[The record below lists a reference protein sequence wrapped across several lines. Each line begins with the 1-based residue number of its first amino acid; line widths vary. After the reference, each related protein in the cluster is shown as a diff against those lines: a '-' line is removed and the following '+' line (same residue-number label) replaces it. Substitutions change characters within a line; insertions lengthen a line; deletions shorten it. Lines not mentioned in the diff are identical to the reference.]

1 MDWLSI
7 RELLWDTI
15 KLVAVIFVILFLMI
29 YVVSV
34 TQVVGNSMN
43 STLIDGD
50 VLILSKANYR
60 FFDRKRGDIIS
71 LDYEDTK
78 YLIKRVIGLPGD
90 TIAIKNNVLY
100 INGEVYEE
108 NYLDKGL
115 EYPDFSLSDL
125 GYDTIPEDMYLVLGD
140 NRENSLDSR
149 EIGLI
154 SKDSVNGKIV
164 LRIWPINKIS
174 LF

>member
-7 RELLWDTI
+7 REFIIDFV
-15 KLVAVIFVILFLMI
+15 KLIIVIIIILFLMI

-43 STLIDGD
+43 STLENGD
-50 VLILSKANYR
+50 VLILNKFKYR
-60 FFDRKRGDIIS
+60 FTDIKRGDIIS
-71 LDYEDTK
+71 LEYADTK

-90 TIAIKNNVLY
+90 KVSIRDNTLY
-100 INGEVYEE
+100 INGELYVE
-108 NYLDKGL
+108 NYLDEGL
-115 EYPDFSLSDL
+115 EYDDFDLSSL

-140 NRENSLDSR
+140 NREDSLDSR

-154 SKDSVNGKIV
+154 SKDEVIGKV
-164 LRIWPINKIS
+164 SFRIWPLNK
-174 LF
+174 LAAF

>member
-15 KLVAVIFVILFLMI
+15 KLVTVIFVILFLMI

-60 FFDRKRGDIIS
+60 FFDIKRGDIIS

-78 YLIKRVIGLPGD
+78 YLIKRVIWLPGD

>member
-29 YVVSV
+29 YVVSI

-60 FFDRKRGDIIS
+60 FFDIKRGDIIS

-90 TIAIKNNVLY
+90 TIEIKDNILY

>member
-60 FFDRKRGDIIS
+60 FFDIKRGDIIS

-90 TIAIKNNVLY
+90 TIEIKDNILY

-108 NYLDKGL
+108 SYLDKGL

>member
-60 FFDRKRGDIIS
+60 FFDIKRGDIIS

-78 YLIKRVIGLPGD
+78 YLIKRIIGLPGD
-90 TIAIKNNVLY
+90 TVEIKNNILY
-100 INGEVYEE
+100 INGEEYPED
-108 NYLDKGL
+108 YLADDI
-115 EYPDFSLSDL
+115 EYPDFSLVDL
-125 GYDTIPEDMYLVLGD
+125 GYDVIPEDMYLVLGD

-164 LRIWPINKIS
+164 LRIWPLNKIA
-174 LF
+174 FF

>member
-60 FFDRKRGDIIS
+60 FFDIKRGDIIS

-90 TIAIKNNVLY
+90 TIEIKDNILY

>member
-7 RELLWDTI
+7 REFIIDFV
-15 KLVAVIFVILFLMI
+15 KLIVVIIIILFLMI

-43 STLIDGD
+43 STLENGD
-50 VLILSKANYR
+50 VLILNKFKYR
-60 FFDRKRGDIIS
+60 FTDIKRGDIIS
-71 LDYEDTK
+71 LEYADTK

-90 TIAIKNNVLY
+90 KVSIRDNTLY
-100 INGEVYEE
+100 INGELYVE
-108 NYLDKGL
+108 NYLDEGL
-115 EYPDFSLSDL
+115 EYDDFDLSSL

-140 NRENSLDSR
+140 NREDSLDSR

-154 SKDSVNGKIV
+154 SKDEVIGKV
-164 LRIWPINKIS
+164 SFRIWPLNK
-174 LF
+174 LAAF

>member
-34 TQVVGNSMN
+34 TQVVGNSMH

-60 FFDRKRGDIIS
+60 FFDIKRGDIIS

-90 TIAIKNNVLY
+90 TIEIKDNILY

-174 LF
+174 LY